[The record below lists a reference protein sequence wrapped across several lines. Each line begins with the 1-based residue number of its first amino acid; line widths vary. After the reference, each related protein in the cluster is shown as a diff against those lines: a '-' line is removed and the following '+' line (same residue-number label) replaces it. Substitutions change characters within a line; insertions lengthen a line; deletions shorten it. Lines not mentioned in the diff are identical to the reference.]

1 MPSMTLGSIRC
12 EAGQK
17 ASGLIE
23 VTNRVDGTPLG
34 FPVII
39 LIAGNKQTEAYEIV
53 NEGLGDL
60 PIRLE
65 VYGREYVNKV
75 DFIAERMKAL
85 VEEYRGE
92 GGRG

>member
-1 MPSMTLGSIRC
+1 MASCSSSCKG
-12 EAGQK
+12 AGEDLK
-17 ASGLIE
+17 
-23 VTNRVDGTPLG
+23 DKPG

-39 LIAGNKQTEAYEIV
+39 LIAGNKEEEAHEIV
-53 NEGLGDL
+53 KEGLKDL

-85 VEEYRGE
+85 VEEYRRE
-92 GGRG
+92 GGGG